1 VPLMFLWNQIVEVLR
16 ESIFAYAQA
25 CHGNLGYGIVAV
37 TFLARLALFP
47 VMLRIARA
55 SAAHQEVMA
64 RLQPE
69 LAALK
74 LRFKGDA
81 AKLNSEMQRLFQREG
96 VSMIP
101 LGGFLGSFAQV
112 PVLLAL
118 YSSVR
123 QAAAIGGRFL
133 WIQNI
138 ALPDF
143 GLTAVVAALG
153 VAAAALGP
161 QPSAAQNRTLMILL
175 PSIITVIALSKMAAG
190 VGIYWGVSSAV
201 AVVQGAVTRRRPAPR
216 AA

>member
-1 VPLMFLWNQIVEVLR
+1 MFLWNQVVDVLR
-16 ESIFAYAQA
+16 EAIFAYAQA
-25 CHGNLGYGIVAV
+25 CHGNIGCGIVAV

-69 LAALK
+69 LDAMK
-74 LRFKGDA
+74 VRFRSDPQ
-81 AKLNSEMQRLFQREG
+81 KLNSEMQRLFKREG
-96 VSMIP
+96 ASMMP
-101 LGGFLGSFAQV
+101 LTGCLGTVAQV

-118 YSSVR
+118 YSAVR
-123 QAAAIGGRFL
+123 QAAAVGGRFL
-133 WIQNI
+133 WIENI
-138 ALPDF
+138 SLPDV
-143 GLTAVVAALG
+143 GLTAIVAALG

-161 QPSAAQNRTLMILL
+161 QPSAQNRAMMIVL

-201 AVVQGAVTRRRPAPR
+201 SVIQGTITKRPAPSV
-216 AA
+216 A

>member
-1 VPLMFLWNQIVEVLR
+1 MFLWNQVVDVLR

-47 VMLRIARA
+47 LMVRIARA

-69 LAALK
+69 LDALK
-74 LRFKGDA
+74 ARFKGDPQ
-81 AKLNSEMQRLFQREG
+81 KLNTEMQRLFKREG

-101 LGGFLGSFAQV
+101 MSGCLGSLAQI

-118 YSSVR
+118 YSAVR
-123 QAAAIGGRFL
+123 QVAAVGGRFL

-138 ALPDF
+138 SLPDI
-143 GLTAVVAALG
+143 GLTAIVAALG

-161 QPSAAQNRTLMILL
+161 QPSATQSRAMMILL
-175 PSIITVIALSKMAAG
+175 PSIITLIALSKMAAG
-190 VGIYWGVSSAV
+190 VGIYWGVSSLV
-201 AVVQGAVTRRRPAPR
+201 GVVQSVVTRRPATR